1 MRQPLHYRGP
11 RPARGATPA
20 QFESLAA
27 VVLTGSYADAARLRG
42 ISEPTIK
49 RHMGDLHRRTGL
61 LTSQLAYAF
70 RDELTLYFAT
80 HKWPTEPI
88 PTEPAP

>member
-1 MRQPLHYRGP
+1 MRQPKGYRGP
-11 RPARGATPA
+11 RPIKGATPA

-27 VVLTGSYADAARLRG
+27 VVLTGSYADAARVRG
-42 ISEPTIK
+42 TSEATIK

-80 HKWPTEPI
+80 HRWPSEPQRA
-88 PTEPAP
+88 EVAE